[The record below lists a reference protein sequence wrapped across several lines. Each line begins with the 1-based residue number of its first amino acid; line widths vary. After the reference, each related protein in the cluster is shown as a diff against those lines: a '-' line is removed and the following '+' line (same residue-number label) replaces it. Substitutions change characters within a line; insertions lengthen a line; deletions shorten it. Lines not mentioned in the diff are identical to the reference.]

1 MVTQAGGFCGLKE
14 GLAGGANF
22 GGKNLQY
29 FERKCGLRV
38 HDREE
43 IGAADETYLRFG
55 TGNRTE
61 RVRLITDERWKA
73 EHGTRHR
80 LDGEDGSSIVGIHG
94 EFDCALLEEV
104 NAIGRRVLLEEK
116 TICIT
121 RDGGRPFLKGLNQ
134 LRIGDKC

>member
-80 LDGEDGSSIVGIHG
+80 L
-94 EFDCALLEEV
+94 
-104 NAIGRRVLLEEK
+104 EEK
-116 TICIT
+116 MV
-121 RDGGRPFLKGLNQ
+121 RPSWEFIVSLTAPCW
-134 LRIGDKC
+134 RR